1 MRTRQSSRAPEKLE
15 TAKSTARLRTT
26 LNLQASRNIRCGTQ
40 DALSQR
46 LPTAYLP
53 PAAKIKAL
61 ISPLRAQGGPLVAR
75 VGKPRDEFAST
86 GGVTRGG

>member
-1 MRTRQSSRAPEKLE
+1 MHARGRELSSRSASP
-15 TAKSTARLRTT
+15 STRAADCHTES
-26 LNLQASRNIRCGTQ
+26 LNPL
-40 DALSQR
+40 LSS
-46 LPTAYLP
+46 LVP
-53 PAAKIKAL
+53 PSSGSKIKAL